1 MWMLLLLCFVQA
13 NPSPCQ
19 TSPPITQAPSL
30 IIQVVDPS
38 WLPVPGAK
46 VTVKLLHGDAQS
58 KSSRAYT
65 DKDGYAKFP
74 IQGDADYAIDV
85 ELYGFKHERMGNFH
99 LFEPSGSPA
108 YVQFR
113 LRFSGRGTTVE

>member
-13 NPSPCQ
+13 NPAPCQ
-19 TSPPITQAPSL
+19 TPPPTTQSPSL

-46 VTVKLLHGDAQS
+46 VTVKLLHGDARS
-58 KSSRAYT
+58 KSNQAET
-65 DKDGYAKFP
+65 DKDGYARFP
-74 IQGDADYAIDV
+74 IQGEADYFIDV
-85 ELYGFKHERMGNFH
+85 ELYGFKRARMENFH
-99 LFEPSGSPA
+99 LFKPSGSPA

-113 LRFSGRGTTVE
+113 LQLSGHGTTVE